1 MQQEDVCR
9 ILSAAAPESRLAGY
23 AQCFVHIV
31 ADSVDEIKWVPRFL
45 KRQFHQPLLAYHL
58 GREAAPVLSRGLPG
72 LPAAE
77 QCIRVLKAAI
87 NIWDRCWSPDWS
99 AQFVKGLLLA
109 APGAL
114 LTLVS
119 LTLWLALGVHIMRG
133 PLTIASAC
141 RQEKMTAGRL
151 GLVMSRSVESAKA
164 FTK

>member
-23 AQCFVHIV
+23 AQFFVHIV
-31 ADSVDEIKWVPRFL
+31 ADTVDDIVWYPTFL

-58 GREAAPVLSRGLPG
+58 GREAAPILSCGLPG
-72 LPAAE
+72 LPAAK
-77 QCIRVLKAAI
+77 QCLRVLKAVTVS
-87 NIWDRCWSPDWS
+87 NIWDVCPPEWS

-119 LTLWLALGVHIMRG
+119 LML
-133 PLTIASAC
+133 
-141 RQEKMTAGRL
+141 
-151 GLVMSRSVESAKA
+151 
-164 FTK
+164 